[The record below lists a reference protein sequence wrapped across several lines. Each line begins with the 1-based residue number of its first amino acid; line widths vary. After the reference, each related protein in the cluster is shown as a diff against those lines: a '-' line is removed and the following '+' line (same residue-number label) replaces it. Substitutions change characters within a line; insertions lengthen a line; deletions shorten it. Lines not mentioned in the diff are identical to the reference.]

1 LWAAFLQPVKAQISM
16 SAHLH
21 PQDMEGIDDP
31 NANQGGADENAAA
44 NAAAAAATAAAAA
57 AAAAQAQ
64 ALADAE
70 AAAAAVEAQA
80 LAAARNKGPANTG
93 PAPWAREV
101 QAPRG
106 LGRVIYNQGGQFPNL
121 QGVNVNSGSGPSG
134 GAGGSGLNNT
144 QRDLP
149 DPRGL
154 GAEEPQQT
162 ALTQAE
168 KQQIAL
174 ANYMQYMNQSAN
186 PPPLTGT
193 ADGRLGMGCITQGRG
208 WNFPNQSNQPR

>member
-1 LWAAFLQPVKAQISM
+1 VRYCHVCMDVGESRMPCGMHNACQLSIHHGAYIGPTVEGSMSLLVHHVTPLLLWAAFLQPVKAQISM

-93 PAPWAREV
+93 PAPWARDRSS
-101 QAPRG
+101 P
-106 LGRVIYNQGGQFPNL
+106 QGFRKSHL
-121 QGVNVNSGSGPSG
+121 
-134 GAGGSGLNNT
+134 
-144 QRDLP
+144 
-149 DPRGL
+149 
-154 GAEEPQQT
+154 
-162 ALTQAE
+162 
-168 KQQIAL
+168 
-174 ANYMQYMNQSAN
+174 
-186 PPPLTGT
+186 
-193 ADGRLGMGCITQGRG
+193 
-208 WNFPNQSNQPR
+208 